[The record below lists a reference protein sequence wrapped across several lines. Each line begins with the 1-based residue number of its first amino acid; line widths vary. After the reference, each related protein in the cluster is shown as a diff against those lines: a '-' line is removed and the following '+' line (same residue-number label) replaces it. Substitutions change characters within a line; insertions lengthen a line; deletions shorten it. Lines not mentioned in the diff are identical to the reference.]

1 MKILKLPDIFHL
13 KNARIIYIV
22 YIYIYIYRGYNC
34 IMPALHD
41 LGHEFTC
48 HVLYWQILTK

>member
-22 YIYIYIYRGYNC
+22 YIYIYIYIVDIIVSC
-34 IMPALHD
+34 QPCMI
-41 LGHEFTC
+41 
-48 HVLYWQILTK
+48 